1 MTQGTSTDR
10 ATLVQ
15 RPRSAGLMLMLALL
29 APGCDRDLSRGYEL
43 IVRVSSGP
51 SRGLEGA
58 RVSSKGIELGVT
70 DGTGAVTVRT
80 RGREGDVLPIH
91 VDCPARH
98 RAPPPLLVPL
108 RHVGRAGSGQVV
120 RPEFAAV
127 CTPLTQ
133 SIVVAVR
140 AERGPHLPLMHMG
153 RELART
159 DSSGAAHV
167 LLDVA
172 SEDVVELT
180 LDTSEQPS
188 LRPRNPIL
196 RVQPAALDPITAVSQ
211 EFTLQPRPR
220 VEKVSAP
227 RRGPIRID

>member
-1 MTQGTSTDR
+1 
-10 ATLVQ
+10 
-15 RPRSAGLMLMLALL
+15 MLALL
-29 APGCDRDLSRGYEL
+29 AWGCDQDLSHGYEL

-51 SRGLEGA
+51 SRSLEGA
-58 RVSSKGIELGVT
+58 RVSSKGRELGVT
-70 DGTGAVTVRT
+70 DSTGAVTVQA
-80 RGREGDVLPIH
+80 RGREGDMFP
-91 VDCPARH
+91 VDIACPPGH

-108 RHVGRAGSGQVV
+108 RQVGREGSGQVV

-140 AERGPHLPLMHMG
+140 AEGGPHLPLMHMG
-153 RELART
+153 RELCRT
-159 DSSGAAHV
+159 DASGAAHV

-172 SEDVVELT
+172 LEDVVELT
-180 LDTSEQPS
+180 LDTSGQPS

-196 RVQPAALDPITAVSQ
+196 RVQPGLEDAITAISQ
-211 EFTLQPRPR
+211 ELTVQPQPR
-220 VEKVSAP
+220 VEKVTAP